1 MLRTS
6 GDSKRRFLAL
16 MGFIGLLLGMTA
28 LGGLA
33 QRHLAPPAPMPNVP
47 PRPVVDKKQ
56 HERLRALLKEVQA
69 LGVQKN
75 WSRAL
80 AISDEVCREE
90 VMCPPLLNL
99 QRHEAALRLGKPG
112 AAESYAEMVR
122 STSGSATV
130 EAGALALSGDKE
142 AYRSY
147 VETYLNK
154 IDLKSAMG
162 DVANSANDA
171 AWAAVLL
178 PGAPPQPEKVVALAE
193 YAVAHPERMGYQGMG
208 YGRLTDLPAYFLNTL
223 GVALYRVGRDADA
236 ITRLSEAEKLR
247 SDAINWPFLALA
259 HQRLGHTQE
268 AQRWAARYRANVDS
282 TFGKIESGRLEK
294 LLFLRELDAALPA
307 KKQGTTGTN
316 E

>member
-1 MLRTS
+1 
-6 GDSKRRFLAL
+6 
-16 MGFIGLLLGMTA
+16 MGFIGLLLGITA

-75 WSRAL
+75 WSQAL
-80 AISDEVCREE
+80 KISDEACREE
-90 VMCPPLLNL
+90 VVCPPFLNL
-99 QRHEAALRLGKPG
+99 QRHEAALRLNKPG
-112 AAESYAEMVR
+112 AAESYAELVR
-122 STSGSATV
+122 DNSGSALV
-130 EAGALALSGDKE
+130 EAGALALSGNKE
-142 AYRSY
+142 AYLSH
-147 VETYLNK
+147 VNK
-154 IDLKSAMG
+154 LLDQVDLKSTVG
-162 DVANSANDA
+162 QDANNVNNI

-178 PGAPPQPEKVVALAE
+178 PGAPPQPEKVIALAE
-193 YAVAHPERMGYQGMG
+193 HVIAHPRRKE
-208 YGRLTDLPAYFLNTL
+208 GRGASIVDVFDVPSHFLNTL

-236 ITRLSEAEKLR
+236 ITRLNQAEKLR

-259 HQRLGHTQE
+259 HQRLGHTQDAE
-268 AQRWAARYRANVDS
+268 RWAARYRANVDS
-282 TFGKIESGRLEK
+282 TFGKIESSRLEK